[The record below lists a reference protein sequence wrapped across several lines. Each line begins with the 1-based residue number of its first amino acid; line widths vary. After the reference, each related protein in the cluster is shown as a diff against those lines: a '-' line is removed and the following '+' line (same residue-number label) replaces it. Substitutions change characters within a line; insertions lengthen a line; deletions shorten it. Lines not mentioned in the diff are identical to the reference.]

1 MEKYNSN
8 KQDVAYISFAIN
20 LAKKNIGITSNNPSV
35 GSVLVKN
42 NIIIAT
48 GITAENGTPHSETIA
63 ITKAG
68 KNSEGATLYVTL
80 EPCSHFGKTPPCVD
94 LIIKSKIAR
103 VVIATI
109 DPDLRVN
116 GLGIQKLKAAGI
128 EVVVGVLEKEAQEL
142 NRGFFSVKTLG
153 RPFITLKL
161 ATSQDGKIAQGDN
174 FQNSDD
180 KWITS
185 EQSRKYAHYL
195 RAKND
200 AILVGANTVRKDNPM
215 LDCRLSGLEKYSPK
229 RIILSEK
236 LDIDLNS
243 KIIQTAK
250 SIPTFIATNNSDHKR
265 FTDLG
270 IKIIN
275 FKNLND
281 LTQKLPELGIN
292 NLLIEGGSVVAT
304 EFLKA
309 DLVDKLIW
317 IKAPKIIGKSGIGAL
332 QEFDISKFDQDLNFE
347 MTKTRMIE
355 EDLLT
360 EFNRKKQ
367 S

>member
-1 MEKYNSN
+1 MKKHFNKLDEKY
-8 KQDVAYISFAIN
+8 IFFAIN
-20 LAKKNIGITSNNPSV
+20 LAKKNIGLTSPNPCV

-42 NIIIAT
+42 NTIIST
-48 GITAENGTPHSETIA
+48 GITVAGGTPHSETIT

-68 KNSEGATLYVTL
+68 KNAQGATLYVTL
-80 EPCSHFGKTPPCVD
+80 EPCSHFGKTPPCTD
-94 LIIKSKIAR
+94 LIIQSKISR

-116 GLGIQKLKAAGI
+116 GLGISQLKAAGI
-128 EVVVGVLEKEAQEL
+128 EVVVGVLEDKAIESNQ
-142 NRGFFSVKTLG
+142 GFFTAKTLG

-161 ATSQDGKIAQGDN
+161 ATSYDDKIATNDN
-174 FQNSDD
+174 KI
-180 KWITS
+180 KWIS
-185 EQSRKYAHYL
+185 NEKSRQYAHYL

-200 AILVGANTVRKDNPM
+200 AILVGANTVRQDNPM
-215 LDCRLSGLEKYSPK
+215 LDCRLAGLEKYSPK
-229 RIILSEK
+229 RIILSSK

-243 KIIQTAK
+243 KIIQTAQE
-250 SIPTFIATNNSDHKR
+250 IPTFIATNNPDTKK

-281 LTQKLPELGIN
+281 LVKKLPTIGIN

-309 DLVDKLIW
+309 DLVDKLLW
-317 IKAPKIIGKSGIGAL
+317 IKAPKTIGEDGIDAL
-332 QEFDISKFDQDLNFE
+332 QNLDISRITEDFDFKI
-347 MTKTRMIE
+347 TKTRMIQ
-355 EDLLT
+355 EDSLT
-360 EFNRKKQ
+360 EFNRKK
-367 S
+367 